1 MMRLVTFPGQ
11 GTPISIPIL
20 KSVIRNKGKEFQTV
34 LDNSGPKSSELLQFI
49 FKNPSSPGSI
59 AVCSNLYY
67 QLYKTSKTMAASQ
80 DTPEKAVLLGH
91 SLGELTCLSVNS
103 LFSLKDLFDIA
114 NYRNELMVQ
123 CTENYLHA
131 HRISRSSLFEMWAL
145 SSPRATDLPDQV
157 NRLLSTLQ
165 IQTVSIAN
173 ANSVKQCVVTGL
185 VEDLE
190 SLRTELHLQIPLLR
204 ITELTN
210 PFNIPFHNSTVL
222 GPTQERLY
230 DYIWQIMKKNQ
241 THTLTE
247 LDYPIIANLDGQVS
261 TLVHHGLE
269 KFVKC
274 SSNTVQFTMCY
285 DTINIDLEGR
295 LNEAVCIGPGN
306 VIYNL
311 IRRNCP
317 HLKTYEYSSLTTID
331 KFNEAHDKTTQGST
345 SKENAST
352 KKEGE

>member
-1 MMRLVTFPGQ
+1 MRLVTFPGQ
-11 GTPISIPIL
+11 GTPISIPML

-34 LDNSGPKSSELLQFI
+34 LDNCGEKSNDLLQFI
-49 FKNPSSPGSI
+49 LKNPSSPGSI
-59 AVCSNLYY
+59 AACSNLYY
-67 QLYKTSKTMAASQ
+67 QLYKTTETRPKKS
-80 DTPEKAVLLGH
+80 VLLGH
-91 SLGELTCLSVNS
+91 SLGELVCLSANN

-123 CTENYLHA
+123 YTENYLHA

-145 SSPRATDLPDQV
+145 SSPRARNLPEEVTQ
-157 NRLLSTLQ
+157 LLSALP
-165 IQTVSIAN
+165 IGTVSIAN
-173 ANSVKQCVVTGL
+173 ANSIKQCVVTGL

-190 SLRTELHLQIPLLR
+190 SLRTELHLKIPLLR

-222 GPTQERLY
+222 RPLQERLY
-230 DYIWQIMKKNQ
+230 DYIWQILKRNN

-247 LDYPIIANLDGQVS
+247 LDYPIIANLDGRIS
-261 TLVHHGLE
+261 FLVRHALE
-269 KFVKC
+269 RFVKC

-285 DTINIDLEGR
+285 DTINNDLAKD
-295 LNEAVCIGPGN
+295 LDEAVCIGPGN

-317 HLKTYEYSSLTTID
+317 HLKTYEYSSLTTIE
-331 KFNEAHDKTTQGST
+331 KFHDAHVNDNEKSSFKKQVDDGNEI
-345 SKENAST
+345 EN
-352 KKEGE
+352 KI

>member
-11 GTPISIPIL
+11 GTPISIPVL
-20 KSVIRNKGKEFQTV
+20 KSVIRNKGKEFQSV
-34 LDNSGPKSSELLQFI
+34 LDNSGEKSHDLLQFI

-59 AVCSNLYY
+59 AACSNLYY
-67 QLYKTSKTMAASQ
+67 QLYKTTE
-80 DTPEKAVLLGH
+80 TRPEKSVLPGH
-91 SLGELTCLSVNS
+91 SLGELVCLSANN

-145 SSPRATDLPDQV
+145 SSPRATNLPEEV
-157 NRLLSTLQ
+157 NRLLSTLPNG
-165 IQTVSIAN
+165 TVSIAN

-190 SLRTELHLQIPLLR
+190 SLRTELHSQFPLLR

-210 PFNIPFHNSTVL
+210 PFNIPFHNRTVL
-222 GPTQERLY
+222 RPLQERLY
-230 DYIWQIMKKNQ
+230 DYIWKILKKNK

-247 LDYPIIANLDGQVS
+247 LDYPIIANLDGKVS
-261 TLVHHGLE
+261 FLVRHALE

-285 DTINIDLEGR
+285 DAINYDLSDDV
-295 LNEAVCIGPGN
+295 NEAVCIGPGN

-317 HLKTYEYSSLTTID
+317 QLKTFEYSSLTTIE
-331 KFNEAHDKTTQGST
+331 KFHDAHSNDDKTTNNESAE
-345 SKENAST
+345 KPVEN
-352 KKEGE
+352 KI